1 VFATKPDTEL
11 TDEALQSRKHLLGL
25 TENILSLIWSM
36 GETSHKSLES
46 LNAANVE
53 GLLVKVLDG
62 RAVLGPAVAVA
73 AGTSLSS
80 SGEQADKVAQAM
92 YSLSQDN
99 FDFKR
104 KMINEPTA
112 LEVLAQVARDQ
123 VAVKK
128 ESKGKGKKDKAG
140 QDDRDLQMLL
150 KLLVCGMSLRVHVG
164 IC

>member
-1 VFATKPDTEL
+1 
-11 TDEALQSRKHLLGL
+11 
-25 TENILSLIWSM
+25 M

-62 RAVLGPAVAVA
+62 RAVLGSAVAVA
-73 AGTSLSS
+73 AGTSPSS
-80 SGEQADKVAQAM
+80 SYKWGSADEIAQAM

-104 KMINEPTA
+104 KMINEPAA
-112 LEVLAQVARDQ
+112 LEVLSQVARDQ
-123 VAVKK
+123 VAVQK

-150 KLLVCGMSLRVHVG
+150 KLLVCGMSPHST
-164 IC
+164 

>member
-1 VFATKPDTEL
+1 
-11 TDEALQSRKHLLGL
+11 
-25 TENILSLIWSM
+25 
-36 GETSHKSLES
+36 
-46 LNAANVE
+46 
-53 GLLVKVLDG
+53 
-62 RAVLGPAVAVA
+62 
-73 AGTSLSS
+73 
-80 SGEQADKVAQAM
+80 M

-150 KLLVCGMSLRVHVG
+150 KLLVCGMSPKSTVVRADLQVS
-164 IC
+164 

>member
-1 VFATKPDTEL
+1 MFATKPDTEL

-25 TENILSLIWSM
+25 TENILSLVWSM

-80 SGEQADKVAQAM
+80 NGE
-92 YSLSQDN
+92 
-99 FDFKR
+99 
-104 KMINEPTA
+104 
-112 LEVLAQVARDQ
+112 
-123 VAVKK
+123 
-128 ESKGKGKKDKAG
+128 
-140 QDDRDLQMLL
+140 
-150 KLLVCGMSLRVHVG
+150 
-164 IC
+164 

>member
-1 VFATKPDTEL
+1 
-11 TDEALQSRKHLLGL
+11 
-25 TENILSLIWSM
+25 
-36 GETSHKSLES
+36 
-46 LNAANVE
+46 
-53 GLLVKVLDG
+53 
-62 RAVLGPAVAVA
+62 
-73 AGTSLSS
+73 
-80 SGEQADKVAQAM
+80 M

-150 KLLVCGMSLRVHVG
+150 KLLVCGMSPPSARCVLTNRCFEECCRLRK
-164 IC
+164 